1 MSGTQARHGLTR
13 WQLIGGGL
21 AAGGIAVFVL
31 ANAHLVSVA
40 ISTQPDCVAHVETSL
55 DAQGYSAA
63 RSSC

>member
-1 MSGTQARHGLTR
+1 MRDAQSRGRPMH

-21 AAGGIAVFVL
+21 AAGGVALFGL

-40 ISTQPDCVAHVETSL
+40 LSAQPECVAHVESSL
-55 DAQGYSAA
+55 DAQRYSAA

>member
-1 MSGTQARHGLTR
+1 MRGAQSRGGPTR

-21 AAGGIAVFVL
+21 AAGGIALFAL

-40 ISTQPDCVAHVETSL
+40 FSTQSECVAHVESSVE
-55 DAQGYSAA
+55 AQGYSAA